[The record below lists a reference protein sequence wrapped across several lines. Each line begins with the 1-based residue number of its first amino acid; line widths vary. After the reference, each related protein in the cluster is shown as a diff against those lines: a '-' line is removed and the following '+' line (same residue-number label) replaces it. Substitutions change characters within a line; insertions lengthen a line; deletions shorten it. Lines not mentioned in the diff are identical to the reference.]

1 MYEIPNTKSNLI
13 QKGEN
18 MKKHILSLT
27 LGSLLVSALSAED
40 DGFYTSVGYQI
51 GEAAQM
57 VTNTKGI
64 QELSDNYEKLNNL
77 LTRYSTLN
85 TLIKLSADPSAVS
98 GAINNLNAGAT
109 GLLKEKTNS
118 PAYQAVSLAL
128 NAAVGLW
135 NTIGYAIMCGNG
147 NGTGSGP
154 GSVIFNNQPGQS
166 STAITCNRYEA
177 TGPGKSMS
185 IDEFKKLNE
194 AYQIIQQALKNQN
207 GFPELGGN
215 GAKVSVKY
223 SYECKQENENSNING
238 GVNQFCEAKNGSSS
252 SGSGSN
258 GSNGTSTQTT
268 TQDGVTITTTYNSN
282 KATVKFDITNNAQQ
296 LLNQAAN
303 IMQVLNTQCPLV
315 RSTHNENAPGGGQ
328 PWGLSTS
335 GNACQIFQQEFSEVT
350 SMIKNAQEIVAQSKI
365 ANANQKAEIANPSNF
380 NPFTDASF
388 AQSMLKNARAQAEM
402 FNLAEQVKQNLEVM
416 QNNNNVNEN
425 LGGFGTGMTNFVSAF
440 LASCR
445 TDGTLPNAGVTNNT
459 WGAGC
464 AYVGETITALNNSIA
479 HFGTQAQQIQQAE
492 NIADTLVNFK
502 SRYSELGNTYNSI
515 TTALS
520 SIPNAQSLQNA
531 VSKKNNPYSPQ
542 GIETNYYLNQNS
554 YNQIQTINQELGRN
568 PFRKV
573 GIVSSQTNNGAMNGI
588 GIQVGYKQFF
598 GQKRRWGARYYGFFD
613 YNHAFIKSSFFNS
626 ASDVWTYGFGADALY
641 NFINDK
647 ATNFLGKNNKL
658 SVGLFGGIA
667 LAGTSWL
674 NSEYVNLATM
684 NNVYNAKMNV
694 ANFQFLFN
702 MGVRMNLAR
711 SKKKGSDHAA
721 QHGIELGLKI
731 PTINTN
737 YYSFMG
743 AELKYR
749 RLYSVYLNYVFA
761 Y

>member
-1 MYEIPNTKSNLI
+1 
-13 QKGEN
+13 
-18 MKKHILSLT
+18 
-27 LGSLLVSALSAED
+27 
-40 DGFYTSVGYQI
+40 
-51 GEAAQM
+51 
-57 VTNTKGI
+57 
-64 QELSDNYEKLNNL
+64 
-77 LTRYSTLN
+77 
-85 TLIKLSADPSAVS
+85 
-98 GAINNLNAGAT
+98 
-109 GLLKEKTNS
+109 
-118 PAYQAVSLAL
+118 VSLAL

-154 GSVIFNNQPGQS
+154 GSVVFNDQPGQG
-166 STAITCNRYEA
+166 STRITCNRYEA
-177 TGPGKSMS
+177 TGHGKSMS
-185 IDEFKKLNE
+185 IEEFKKLNE

-207 GFPELGGN
+207 GFPELGNN
-215 GAKVSVKY
+215 GTKVTVKY
-223 SYECKQENENSNING
+223 NYECTQTAAING
-238 GVNQFCEAKNGSSS
+238 GVNQFCKAKNSD
-252 SGSGSN
+252 SGSN
-258 GSNGTSTQTT
+258 DSSTQTT
-268 TQDGVTITTTYNSN
+268 NQDGVTITTTYNNN
-282 KATVKFDITNNAQQ
+282 KATVNFSITNNAQE

-315 RSTHNENAPGGGQ
+315 RSTNDENAAGNGS

-335 GNACQIFQQEFSEVT
+335 GNACQIFQQEFSAVT
-350 SMIKNAQEIVAQSKI
+350 SMIKNAQEIVVQSKI
-365 ANANQKAEIANPSNF
+365 ANNNQNAEISNPSNF
-380 NPFTDASF
+380 NPFTDAGF
-388 AQSMLKNARAQAEM
+388 AQSMLKNAQAQAEM
-402 FNLAEQVKQNLEVM
+402 FNLAEQVKKNLEVM
-416 QNNNNVNEN
+416 QNNNNVNAG
-425 LGGFGTGMTNFVSAF
+425 LAGFGKEITNFVSAF
-440 LASCR
+440 LASCK
-445 TDGTLPNAGVTNNT
+445 DGGGTLPNQGVTSNT

-464 AYVGETITALNNSIA
+464 AYVQETITALNNSIA

-520 SIPNAQSLQNA
+520 NIPNGSSLQNA

-598 GQKRRWGARYYGFFD
+598 GQKRKWGARYYGFFD

-674 NSEYVNLATM
+674 NSEYVNLATV
-684 NNVYNAKMNV
+684 NNVYNAKINT

-711 SKKKGSDHAA
+711 PKKKGSDHVA

>member
-1 MYEIPNTKSNLI
+1 
-13 QKGEN
+13 

-64 QELSDNYEKLNNL
+64 QQLSDNYENLSKL

-85 TLIKLSADPSAVS
+85 TLIKLSSDPSAVS
-98 GAINNLNAGAT
+98 GAINNLNAGAM

-118 PAYQAVSLAL
+118 PAYQAVFLAI

-135 NTIGYAIMCGNG
+135 NTIGYAVMCGNG

-154 GSVIFNNQPGQS
+154 GSVIFNEQPGQG
-166 STAITCNRYEA
+166 STQITCNRFEA

-194 AYQIIQQALKNQN
+194 AYQIIQQALKSQS

-215 GAKVSVKY
+215 GTKVEVKY
-223 SYECKQENENSNING
+223 TYECKQTANING
-238 GVNQFCEAKNGSSS
+238 GVNQFCQAKNGSSS
-252 SGSGSN
+252 GSGS

-268 TQDGVTITTTYNSN
+268 TQDGVTITTTYDNHT
-282 KATVKFDITNNAQQ
+282 ATVKFDITNNAQE

-315 RSTHNENAPGGGQ
+315 RSTNNQNAAGNGS
-328 PWGLSTS
+328 PWGLSTN
-335 GNACQIFQQEFSEVT
+335 GDACQIFQQEFSQVT

-365 ANANQKAEIANPSNF
+365 AETNQQAEIANPSNF

-388 AQSMLKNARAQAEM
+388 AQGMLANARAQAEM
-402 FNLAEQVKQNLEVM
+402 FNLAEQVKKNLEVM
-416 QNNNNVNEN
+416 QNNNNVNKS
-425 LGGFGTGMTNFVSAF
+425 LAGFGEGMTNFVSAF
-440 LASCR
+440 LASCK

-464 AYVGETITALNNSIA
+464 AYVGETITALTNSIA
-479 HFGTQAQQIQQAE
+479 HFGTQEQQIQQAE

-502 SRYSELGNTYNSI
+502 SRYNELGNTYNSI

-520 SIPNAQSLQNA
+520 SIPNGSSLQNA

-598 GQKRRWGARYYGFFD
+598 GQKRKWGARYYGFFD

-711 SKKKGSDHAA
+711 PKKKDSDHVA

>member
-1 MYEIPNTKSNLI
+1 ML
-13 QKGEN
+13 
-18 MKKHILSLT
+18 H
-27 LGSLLVSALSAED
+27 AED

-57 VTNTKGI
+57 VKNTKGI
-64 QELSDNYEKLNNL
+64 QQLSDNYENLSKL

-135 NTIGYAIMCGNG
+135 NTIGYAVMCGNG

-154 GSVIFNNQPGQS
+154 GSVVFNGQPGQD
-166 STAITCNRYEA
+166 STSITCNRYES
-177 TGPGKSMS
+177 TGPGHSMS

-194 AYQIIQQALKNQN
+194 AYQIIQQALKNQS
-207 GFPELGGN
+207 GFPVLGEN
-215 GAKVSVKY
+215 GTKVSVDY
-223 SYECKQENENSNING
+223 NYECKQNASING
-238 GVNQFCEAKNGSSS
+238 GVNQFCQAKNGSGS
-252 SGSGSN
+252 SGSN
-258 GSNGTSTQTT
+258 GTNTQTTTQT
-268 TQDGVTITTTYNSN
+268 TQDGVTITTTYGSN
-282 KATVKFDITNNAQQ
+282 KATVKFSITNNAQE

-315 RSTHNENAPGGGQ
+315 RSTNNENAAGNGS
-328 PWGLSTS
+328 PWGLSTY
-335 GNACQIFQQEFSEVT
+335 GNACTIFQQEFSQVT

-380 NPFTDASF
+380 NPFTDAGF

-402 FNLAEQVKQNLEVM
+402 FNLAEQVKKNLEVM
-416 QNNNNVNEN
+416 QNNNNVNES
-425 LGGFGTGMTNFVSAF
+425 LAGFGKGMTNFVSAF
-440 LASCR
+440 LASCK
-445 TDGTLPNAGVTNNT
+445 DGGGTLPNQGVTSST

-464 AYVGETITALNNSIA
+464 AYVGETITALKNSIA
-479 HFGTQAQQIQQAE
+479 HFGTQEQQIEQAE

-502 SRYSELGNTYNSI
+502 SRYNELGNTYNSI

-520 SIPNAQSLQNA
+520 NIPNAQSLQNA

-598 GQKRRWGARYYGFFD
+598 GQKRKWGARYYGFFD

-674 NSEYVNLATM
+674 NSEYVNLATV
-684 NNVYNAKMNV
+684 NNVYNAKLNV

-711 SKKKGSDHAA
+711 SKKKGSDHVA
-721 QHGIELGLKI
+721 QHGIELGVKI